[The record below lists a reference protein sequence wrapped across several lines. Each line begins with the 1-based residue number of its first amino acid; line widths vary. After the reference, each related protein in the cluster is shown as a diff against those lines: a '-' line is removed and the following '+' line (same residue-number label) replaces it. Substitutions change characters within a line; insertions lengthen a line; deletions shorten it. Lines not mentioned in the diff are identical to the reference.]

1 MGSLAERAVHQAV
14 HAVLDADEKLASA
27 VLDEENTINELQI
40 EIDDR
45 VVQLLALQ
53 QLMAAD
59 LRFVLA
65 IARINNDLE
74 RMGDQAVNI
83 AQSAQ
88 RIVRH
93 PRVKP
98 YVDLPRMGELAEK
111 MMRDSLD
118 SLVRRDVE
126 LARSVL
132 SRDDQV
138 DQLRDQ
144 IFRELLT
151 YMMGDS
157 SVVYPAFELILVA
170 KNLERI
176 ADHATNVAE
185 DVSTW
190 SPEATFAILP
200 PTGILL
206 DHRPTRSRPVPPRRF
221 GSRSDWIR
229 VIRKLEL
236 KRHYPQAGS
245 QLPSGRPPG
254 DEPILGCEC
263 YRDISPI
270 DLPMRHQL
278 PSFH

>member
-1 MGSLAERAVHQAV
+1 MERHFERDLEELKERLLWMGSLAERAIHQAT
-14 HAVLDADEKLASA
+14 HAVLEADEQLAQT
-27 VLDEENTINELQI
+27 VLREENTINELQI

-74 RMGDQAVNI
+74 RIGDQAVNV
-83 AQSAQ
+83 AHSAT

-111 MMRDSLD
+111 MVRDSLD

-157 SVVYPAFELILVA
+157 SVVFPAFELILVA
-170 KNLERI
+170 KNLERV
-176 ADHATNVAE
+176 ADHATNIAE
-185 DVSTW
+185 DVL
-190 SPEATFAILP
+190 FLVK
-200 PTGILL
+200 GI
-206 DHRPTRSRPVPPRRF
+206 DV
-221 GSRSDWIR
+221 
-229 VIRKLEL
+229 
-236 KRHYPQAGS
+236 RHHAETS
-245 QLPSGRPPG
+245 K
-254 DEPILGCEC
+254 
-263 YRDISPI
+263 
-270 DLPMRHQL
+270 
-278 PSFH
+278 